1 MENNSVVVL
10 LSGGLDSTAV
20 IGYLR
25 SINLPVNAISFVY
38 GQNTAD
44 KEIKSSRQ
52 VCNYY
57 RVENHQIIDLG
68 FMQKFLSSGL
78 VEKDTILTSE
88 NKLKMYVPF
97 RNSIFLSF
105 AVAYAESLGAAE
117 VAIGSHLTGPIC
129 PDNSPEY
136 LQAFQQVIELGTM
149 KKPPIRINA
158 PFANMNKVQLIQT
171 AIDLKVPFE
180 LTWSCFNDGDYPC
193 GICPNCIDRLR
204 SFKACGYTDPLRYM
218 NS

>member
-20 IGYLR
+20 IGYLH
-25 SINLPVNAISFVY
+25 SMNVPVYALSFIY

-44 KEIKSSRQ
+44 KEIQSSKA
-52 VCNYY
+52 VCKYY
-57 RVENHQIIDLG
+57 GVEHHQILDLG
-68 FMQKFLSSGL
+68 FVKDFLISGL
-78 VEKDTILTSE
+78 IEKDTYLTSE

-105 AVAYAESLGAAE
+105 AVAWAESIGAAE
-117 VAIGSHLTGPIC
+117 VGIGSHLTGPIC

-136 LQAFQQVIELGTM
+136 ISTFQQLIELGTM

-158 PFANMNKVQLIQT
+158 PFVNMNKVQLIQN

-180 LTWSCFNDGDYPC
+180 LTWSCFNAGEYPC
-193 GICPNCIDRLR
+193 GICPNCMDRLR
-204 SFKACGYTDPLRYM
+204 SFKACNYTDPLKYQ